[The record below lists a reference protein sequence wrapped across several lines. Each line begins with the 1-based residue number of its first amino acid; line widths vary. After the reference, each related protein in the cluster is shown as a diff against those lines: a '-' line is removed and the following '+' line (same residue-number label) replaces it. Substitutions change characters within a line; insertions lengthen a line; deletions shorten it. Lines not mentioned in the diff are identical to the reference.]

1 VKFLFHGTQIG
12 PIAKIITT
20 GFLYAKKA
28 FYGMGVYFS
37 DMLDYVSFYCG
48 GKTPEERRLNFG
60 KTIPV
65 NDTFSCVATEIFYDK
80 DKKKDIYDYSYFV
93 EELSDFPTYEE
104 LIKKYPDKIVE
115 RNGIHFARVESQ
127 KGQVFKNTESINS
140 TKKEGKF
147 IGNEY
152 VITEKDQMLPLYG
165 LTLKRN
171 EYFVI
176 WRDPNFVGKND
187 YTDYL
192 INAKMILYKNEKI
205 NVYIESC
212 TEKAL
217 ELINRKKHNKII
229 LISSIGLDLS
239 GKKFVETARKILGFD
254 VMVLFF
260 SSNKEHLKWIQNF
273 PNALYTDTI
282 TYYEKYVRNYNKEGL
297 ENLKKEIED
306 YYKIKLKFTKDYLQ
320 FPNFIDKKEYYD
332 IIFEEIC
339 QNFKKVIIINK
350 ENKKALY
357 MNEDKTVKFANYEGR
372 DVEPFFW
379 YITLIDNEMTLFSNN
394 SYLYYDTKNNIVKG
408 YQFMIRWKFEK
419 ENEKYYY
426 IYYENKNNILTANG
440 ENVIIIN
447 QKLKEY
453 QLFYFID
460 ENTID

>member
-1 VKFLFHGTQIG
+1 
-12 PIAKIITT
+12 
-20 GFLYAKKA
+20 
-28 FYGMGVYFS
+28 
-37 DMLDYVSFYCG
+37 
-48 GKTPEERRLNFG
+48 
-60 KTIPV
+60 
-65 NDTFSCVATEIFYDK
+65 
-80 DKKKDIYDYSYFV
+80 
-93 EELSDFPTYEE
+93 
-104 LIKKYPDKIVE
+104 
-115 RNGIHFARVESQ
+115 
-127 KGQVFKNTESINS
+127 
-140 TKKEGKF
+140 
-147 IGNEY
+147 
-152 VITEKDQMLPLYG
+152 LYG

-217 ELINRKKHNKII
+217 ELIKRKKHNKII

-320 FPNFIDKKEYYD
+320 FPNFIDKKEYCD

-339 QNFKKVIIINK
+339 KNFKKVIIINK
-350 ENKKALY
+350 ENQKALY

-379 YITLIDNEMTLFSNN
+379 HITLIDNEMTLFSNN

-440 ENVIIIN
+440 ENVIIKN
-447 QKLKEY
+447 QKIKEY
-453 QLFYFID
+453 QLFDFID